1 MSPFGCNFGFP
12 HGKMC
17 LQCSLSSAV
26 LFPMHM
32 TLVRKKIKAS
42 ATGGRTEERY
52 SCSTADA
59 VCKKCGIMFVSL
71 DLLLKM
77 RAVRFFLFFTYM
89 LMMKVDVHEQLNFRG
104 HNSAN
109 ELAQ

>member
-71 DLLLKM
+71 DLLLKL
-77 RAVRFFLFFTYM
+77 RAVHFFLFFTYM